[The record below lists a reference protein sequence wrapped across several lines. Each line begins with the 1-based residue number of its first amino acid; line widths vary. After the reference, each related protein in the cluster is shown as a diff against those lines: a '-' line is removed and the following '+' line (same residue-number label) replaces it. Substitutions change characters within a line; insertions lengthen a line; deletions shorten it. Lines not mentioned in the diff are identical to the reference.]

1 MTSLITSALVM
12 LALPYIFSGITVNSI
27 WAALVAAFVL
37 GVVNSIIKPLLQIL
51 TFPITFLTFGLF
63 SFVINGAMIMMTSFF
78 VSGFSVA
85 GWWDAILAAIVLSLV
100 TSVVSQPKK
109 R

>member
-12 LALPYIFSGITVNSI
+12 LALPYILSGITVSGI
-27 WAALVAAFVL
+27 WSALIAAFVL

-63 SFVINGAMIMMTSFF
+63 SFVINGAMIMLTSFF

-100 TSVVSQPKK
+100 TSFVSQPKK